1 MRVVEQRA
9 RRIFEACTQAKSS
22 GETKQALTI
31 TELPALL
38 KRVDP
43 DLAKNFNE
51 KQQEELFRMLDTNSD
66 GEITVEE
73 FTAAFGKL
81 HSAFLPLAYLPT
93 DQRLNL

>member
-1 MRVVEQRA
+1 MKVAEQRA
-9 RRIFEACTQAKSS
+9 QRIFEACTQAKSS

-43 DLAKNFNE
+43 ALANNFSE
-51 KQQEELFRMLDTNSD
+51 KQQEDLFRMLDTNSD

-73 FTAAFGKL
+73 FTAAFGKFHL
-81 HSAFLPLAYLPT
+81 AFFYHRQT
-93 DQRLNL
+93 RQRISV